1 MKNRKAFPVSCDIR
15 CSDPK
20 FNEEAVNVDNQP
32 RSFYVSCDTYFIS
45 IDNINAPCLNWGDL
59 HIDVEGNCILTEK
72 MSDAL
77 KRCVCIC
84 YTKRLGLR
92 LSKC

>member
-15 CSDPK
+15 GSDPK

-45 IDNINAPCLNWGDL
+45 IDNINAPCLN
-59 HIDVEGNCILTEK
+59 
-72 MSDAL
+72 
-77 KRCVCIC
+77 
-84 YTKRLGLR
+84 
-92 LSKC
+92 